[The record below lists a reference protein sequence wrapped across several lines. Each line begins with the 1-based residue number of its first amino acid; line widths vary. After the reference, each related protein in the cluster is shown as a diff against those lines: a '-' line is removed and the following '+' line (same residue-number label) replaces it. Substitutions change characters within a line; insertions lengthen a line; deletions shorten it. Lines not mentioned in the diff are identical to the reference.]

1 MKNNT
6 NTAVSFKDL
15 RVYKLAYESA
25 MLVFNLS
32 KKFPIE
38 ERYSLTD
45 QMRRASRSVCANIAE
60 AWIKRLYE
68 KSFISKLS
76 DSQAEAAEMTV
87 WINFANDCRYCTAEE
102 HDDLIDR
109 YDHVS
114 KQLTLMIKDSGRWTK

>member
-1 MKNNT
+1 M

-25 MLVFNLS
+25 MLIFNLS

-87 WINFANDCRYCTAEE
+87 WINFANDCRYCTDEE